1 MAPIRLISKRRKPSH
16 ALLRFDDDIAG
27 TLLKIGVQLRK
38 LRRAFLYTDATH
50 LLRHSKSAFSKAPLP
65 LSSAPSHDSEDPF
78 SEKYL
83 ADRYLADLS
92 TLSEKPPRGDS
103 SQVRVC
109 QLHEYKAIA
118 RSLAASFADDPVA
131 LYFVD
136 TPDTAGWSPARKWA
150 LHLALM
156 EVVVYMHLLDGLV
169 TTCGADYG
177 AVALWLPPGRDADS
191 LSTFLRS
198 GLWRLR
204 WGGWLGAGAA
214 ALPADA
220 RDRFFRT
227 FTPLLHDTKR
237 RVLGDARDADSWYL
251 VYLGTRPGARRM
263 GHARAL
269 VEHVT
274 ARADAERKACYLES
288 SKEMNVDIYRKFGF
302 EPRDRVVLE
311 QPAGRPDVPLEIMV
325 REPLCSN

>member
-1 MAPIRLISKRRKPSH
+1 MSKRRKPSH

-50 LLRHSKSAFSKAPLP
+50 LLRHTKSALTKPLP
-65 LSSAPSHDSEDPF
+65 PAASPSADADVDFF
-78 SEKYL
+78 SEKILAEQYL
-83 ADRYLADLS
+83 SEASLG
-92 TLSEKPPRGDS
+92 EKPPRSDP

-136 TPDTAGWSPARKWA
+136 TPDTASWPAARKWA
-150 LHLALM
+150 VHLALM
-156 EVVVYMHLLDGLV
+156 EAVVYMHLLDGLV

-237 RVLGDARDADSWYL
+237 RVLGGARDADSWYL

-269 VEHVT
+269 VEQVT
-274 ARADAERKACYLES
+274 ARADAEGKACYLES

-325 REPLCSN
+325 REPVCSN